1 MFAIQRDLAMHPRPG
16 FWRATLCCSAV
27 LLTATLLWDR
37 PVLAGEPQWVEIQ
50 SPHFSVF
57 TDAGDKRGRDAALRF
72 EQMRA
77 VFGTLM
83 TKAKINIP
91 VPLQIVA
98 FRNGKE
104 LRQVAPIFKGKP
116 TEVAGLFQGGTDRNF
131 IMLDMSTENP
141 WNVVFHEYA
150 HLLMNGNTEAV
161 TDPWFEEG
169 FAEYFASIEVDG
181 KEAKVGQIPHDT
193 YVTLQQMGMMRVA
206 DLMKVQ
212 QYSETYNGSGN
223 RRTVFY
229 AESSMLVHYIYDNQ
243 WLPKLAVYFDL
254 RINKHASVEGAI
266 QQAFGMDASHLEQ
279 VLRSYIASGHY
290 KYYAI
295 KALPEIADKNYLSRP
310 VTASEASTVM
320 ADIHLHSP
328 DYQDKALA
336 EFQEILKSDPNNAS
350 ACRGL
355 GYAYLERRDYKQA
368 STYFQRAS
376 QLNSQDPRVHYYN
389 ALLMMRENGFYS
401 GGDRSALESELETSI
416 SLDPNFADSY
426 SLLAF
431 AQSHDPA
438 KAIVTMRKALAIDPR
453 NENYRFNLA
462 NLYLANRQPDQA
474 IAVLETLRATNNPE
488 LSARVAETLDRVKQ
502 VQERQSEM
510 HAVTVVRDAAISS
523 APSSTDDASAA
534 PSATGQTAAKWSAPV
549 FLRGTIN
556 TVDCSTEPAAIL
568 TVASGSKT
576 LKLTVTDRNHLIV
589 MGADKFSCDWSK
601 RKVAVNYRTNA
612 AGETSVMSLELQ

>member
-1 MFAIQRDLAMHPRPG
+1 MRPCPG

-27 LLTATLLWDR
+27 LLTATLLSDR
-37 PVLAGEPQWVEIQ
+37 PVLAGTPQWVEIQ
-50 SPHFSVF
+50 SPHFSVL
-57 TDAGDKRGRDAALRF
+57 TDAGDRRGRDAALRF

-98 FRNGKE
+98 FRNSKE
-104 LRQVAPIFKGKP
+104 LRQVAPLFKGKP
-116 TEVAGLFQGGTDRNF
+116 TEVSGLFQGGGDRSF
-131 IMLDMSTENP
+131 IMLDMSADNP

-150 HLLMNGNTEAV
+150 HLLMNGNTEAA

-169 FAEYFASIEVDG
+169 FAEYFSSIEVDG
-181 KEAKVGQIPHDT
+181 KQAKVGQIPHDT
-193 YVTLQQMGMMRVA
+193 YATLQQVGMMRVA

-212 QYSETYNGSGN
+212 QYSETYNESGN

-229 AESSMLVHYIYDNQ
+229 AESAILVHYIYDNQ

-254 RINKHASVEGAI
+254 RVNKHASVEDAI
-266 QQAFGMDASHLEQ
+266 QQAFGMNASHLDQ
-279 VLRSYIASGHY
+279 VLRSYVASRQY

-295 KALPEIADKNYLSRP
+295 KALPDIADKNYLSRP
-310 VTASEASTVM
+310 VTASDASAVI

-336 EFQEILKSDPNNAS
+336 EFQEILKSDPNSAS

-355 GYAYLERRDYKQA
+355 GYAYLQRRDFKQA
-368 STYFQRAS
+368 SEYFQRAS

-389 ALLMMRENGFYS
+389 ALLMLRESGFS
-401 GGDRSALESELETSI
+401 SQGDIPALVPELEASI

-426 SLLAF
+426 ALLAF
-431 AQSHDPA
+431 AQSQSHEPA
-438 KAIVTMRKALAIDPR
+438 KAIDTMKKALAIDPR

-474 IAVLETLRATNNPE
+474 IAILETLRSASNPA
-488 LSARVAETLDRVKQ
+488 LAARVAETLEKVRQ
-502 VQERQSEM
+502 VRETQSEM
-510 HAVTVVRDAAISS
+510 HAMTIVRDTDTGSAAGS
-523 APSSTDDASAA
+523 ADASSGS
-534 PSATGQTAAKWSAPV
+534 PSAAAETGGKWGPPI
-549 FLRGTIN
+549 FLRGMIN
-556 TVDCSTEPAAIL
+556 TVDCSNQPSAIL
-568 TVASGSKT
+568 TVTSGSKT
-576 LKLTVTDRNHLIV
+576 IKLTVSDRNHLIV
-589 MGADKFSCDWSK
+589 MGADQFSCAWSK
-601 RKVAVNYRTNA
+601 RKVAVNYRAND